1 MKKTTK
7 RQYAY
12 TYKYDKSLYVITLEF
27 TKNDKNG
34 NGKGILSIYR
44 NNNSY
49 DKTIND
55 LFNLQSYNVFTS
67 TILQELNDI
76 DKIKA
81 LIDIANKDYY
91 GY

>member
-12 TYKYDKSLYVITLEF
+12 TYKYDKDLYIITLEF

-34 NGKGILSIYR
+34 NSKGILSVYR

-76 DKIKA
+76 DKVKV
-81 LIDIANKDYY
+81 LIDKANKDYY